1 MESCCNWFWQY
12 HKNISYDAA
21 TDSVAEKQLNNT
33 YVYGNENIARNGI
46 AIGRRNVIT
55 GDSSSDNIAIGFN
68 NKNYGNRSVNI
79 GNYTLTNGVDS
90 IAVGFSAK
98 APKTDAIAVGGAAQ
112 ANQVGSIAIG
122 QGSVANTGGLAL
134 GYNSLADRSQGSIGY
149 FTTLGSTEQAAIA
162 EKLGKTAEYNQLV
175 DTINGYSGLAA
186 QESQYR
192 SYISERQK
200 NEDLLSAEIENLYN
214 NPEGSAKYNASL
226 AKIREYQ
233 QKIKENNDG
242 ENSLSSIVSTN
253 NPDYVKLQ
261 AARTELRNMFAAYM
275 STADAVSVG
284 NVEKGIYRQITGVAA
299 GSEDTDAVNV
309 AQLKD
314 VGTTGLNFKG
324 DGDTVVH
331 RDLGD
336 TLNIVGGNTDST
348 ALTEGNIGVVA
359 DNTTGTLNVRL
370 AKELTGLTSVKV
382 GDDVTLAASGLTI
395 TGGPSVTTTGINAGS
410 QKITNVAD
418 GKDDKD
424 AVNMSQLNN
433 LSTKVDKGWT
443 LAVGKGPDATR
454 EGDVT
459 LSGDS
464 QK

>member
-1 MESCCNWFWQY
+1 M
-12 HKNISYDAA
+12 
-21 TDSVAEKQLNNT
+21 
-33 YVYGNENIARNGI
+33 
-46 AIGRRNVIT
+46 IT

-226 AKIREYQ
+226 AKSESISRRLR
-233 QKIKENNDG
+233 KIMM
-242 ENSLSSIVSTN
+242 
-253 NPDYVKLQ
+253 VK
-261 AARTELRNMFAAYM
+261 
-275 STADAVSVG
+275 
-284 NVEKGIYRQITGVAA
+284 
-299 GSEDTDAVNV
+299 
-309 AQLKD
+309 
-314 VGTTGLNFKG
+314 
-324 DGDTVVH
+324 
-331 RDLGD
+331 
-336 TLNIVGGNTDST
+336 TL
-348 ALTEGNIGVVA
+348 
-359 DNTTGTLNVRL
+359 
-370 AKELTGLTSVKV
+370 
-382 GDDVTLAASGLTI
+382 
-395 TGGPSVTTTGINAGS
+395 
-410 QKITNVAD
+410 
-418 GKDDKD
+418 
-424 AVNMSQLNN
+424 
-433 LSTKVDKGWT
+433 
-443 LAVGKGPDATR
+443 
-454 EGDVT
+454 
-459 LSGDS
+459 
-464 QK
+464 